1 TTLKGLY
8 AAGECAGGQHGANR
22 PGGNA
27 LLDSQVF
34 GKIAGDCALKEAQ
47 RMKNFLH
54 IVSSSIKDMENR
66 IRKLKEKREGK
77 SASLVREE
85 IQEITSSFV
94 SIVRTEEGLKEGIK
108 RLDKLEKEGLYSEG
122 ESLVFT
128 METLNMLRV
137 GQMVIG
143 AARMRKESRGPHL
156 YFSSF
161 NDSEPLPR
169 DDESWRRYIIIAKEG
184 KKMRFQAR
192 GPCFISPAA
201 YPSA

>member
-1 TTLKGLY
+1 
-8 AAGECAGGQHGANR
+8 
-22 PGGNA
+22 
-27 LLDSQVF
+27 
-34 GKIAGDCALKEAQ
+34 
-47 RMKNFLH
+47 
-54 IVSSSIKDMENR
+54 
-66 IRKLKEKREGK
+66 
-77 SASLVREE
+77 
-85 IQEITSSFV
+85 
-94 SIVRTEEGLKEGIK
+94 
-108 RLDKLEKEGLYSEG
+108 
-122 ESLVFT
+122 

-192 GPCFISPAA
+192 EPISTLR
-201 YPSA
+201 